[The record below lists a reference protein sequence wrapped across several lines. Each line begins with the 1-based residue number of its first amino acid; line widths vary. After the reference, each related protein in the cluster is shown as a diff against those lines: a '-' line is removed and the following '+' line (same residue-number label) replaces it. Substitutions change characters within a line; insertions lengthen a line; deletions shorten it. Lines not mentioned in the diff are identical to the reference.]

1 MDAAMAKGGNAM
13 EADRERLIGLYRLM
27 VRIRTFEETVGDLY
41 WEGKTPVFNIAAG
54 PIPGEMHLYSGEEAV
69 AVGVCAHLRAD
80 DAVTGTHRAHGHL
93 IAKGTD
99 LKKMMAELFGKKA
112 GLCQGKGGHMHLFD
126 AGLHFGCGGII
137 GAGIPHAVGAAL
149 AFKMQG
155 RDNVAVSFFG
165 EGAANI
171 GAFHEALNLA
181 GVWGLPV
188 VFICED
194 NLYAISVPKTR
205 STSIGA
211 NAERAAG
218 YGMPG
223 VLVDGM
229 DVMAVYEAAG
239 EAIARARRGQGPSLI
254 ECLCYRYRGHFEGDP
269 QAYKPEGE
277 EQEWRKKDPIP
288 RFAERLIREGQFTQ
302 ADADRIQQEETA
314 AVSAA
319 VEFARQSPHPGPE
332 EALQHV
338 FA

>member
-1 MDAAMAKGGNAM
+1 M
-13 EADRERLIGLYRLM
+13 EVSKEKLIDLYRLM
-27 VRIRTFEETVGDLY
+27 VRIRTFEETVGGLY

-69 AVGVCAHLRAD
+69 ATGVCAHLRPE
-80 DAVTGTHRAHGHL
+80 DAVAGTHRAHGHL
-93 IAKGTD
+93 IAKGVD
-99 LKKMMAELFGKKA
+99 LKKMMAELFGKKT

-137 GAGIPHAVGAAL
+137 GGGIPHVVGAAL
-149 AFKMQG
+149 AYKMQG

-171 GAFHEALNLA
+171 GAFHESLNLA
-181 GVWGLPV
+181 GLWKLPA

-194 NLYAISVPKTR
+194 NLYAISVPKSH
-205 STSIGA
+205 STSVRS

-218 YGMPG
+218 YGVPG

-239 EAIARARRGQGPSLI
+239 EAIARARRGEGPSLI

-269 QAYKPEGE
+269 QTYKPAGE
-277 EQEWRKKDPIP
+277 EEEWRKKDPIP
-288 RFAERLIREGQFTQ
+288 RFAEKLIKDRVFTQ
-302 ADADRIQQEETA
+302 ADGDRIQQEETA
-314 AVSAA
+314 AVNAA
-319 VEFARQSPHPGPE
+319 VEFARQSPPPE
-332 EALQHV
+332 PTEALLHV